1 MENNVSKQ
9 KMFVFVVF
17 VLLLM
22 TVFLIIANQLK
33 KNQVPSQTN
42 KTEVSPTIILTKTK
56 IGRMELILKESA
68 QPIIGQ
74 PFSLILLADSNGKKI
89 TGFDALIGYDKTAL
103 ELINAT
109 ALKEDFKVSSFDNIA
124 GKTVNG
130 ARKIQYNQPVVF
142 SNTELM
148 ELNFKP
154 LKIGVFSVNIVDKIN
169 KETTQMVDT
178 DNKIIYPGAFSFSVN
193 IQQ

>member
-17 VLLLM
+17 VLVLM

-33 KNQVPSQTN
+33 KNQVLTQTN
-42 KTEVSPTIILTKTK
+42 QTEVSPTVILAKTK
-56 IGRMELILKESA
+56 DGKMELILKESA
-68 QPIIGQ
+68 QPVVGQ
-74 PFSLILLADSNGKKI
+74 PFSLILLADSNGKNI
-89 TGFDALIGYDKTAL
+89 TGFDTLIGYDKTAL
-103 ELINAT
+103 EFVNAT
-109 ALKEDFKVSSFDNIA
+109 ALKEDFKVSSFENIV
-124 GKTVNG
+124 GKTIDG

-142 SNTELM
+142 NNTELA

-154 LKIGVFSVNIVDKIN
+154 LKVGVFSINVVDKTG

-178 DNKIIYPGAFSFSVN
+178 DSKILYPGAFSFSVN
-193 IQQ
+193 VKQ